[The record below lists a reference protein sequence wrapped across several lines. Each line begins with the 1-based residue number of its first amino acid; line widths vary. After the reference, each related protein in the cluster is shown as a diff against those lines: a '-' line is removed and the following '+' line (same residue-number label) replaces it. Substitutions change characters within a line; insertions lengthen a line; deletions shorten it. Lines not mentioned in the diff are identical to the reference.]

1 MESALRLAAHPIRT
15 APEGPLVV
23 AIMDGVGLG
32 PGDFTDAVARAYTPT
47 LDWLRSL
54 PSATS
59 ILAHGVA
66 VGLPSDGDMG
76 NSEVGHNALG
86 AGRIVDQG
94 AKLVNYALASGAL
107 FEGQVWREAT
117 AKVLASGEPLHFI
130 GLLSDGNVHSHID
143 HLVTMLR
150 RAATAGV
157 RRLRVHALLDG
168 RDVPGRSALGYIAT
182 LEGVLAELRESGVDA
197 QIASG
202 GGRMHITMDRYEA
215 EWAMVARG
223 WAIHV
228 HGEGRRFADATTAVE
243 TFYAENGGDD
253 QFLPGFVIAD
263 DDGPVGP
270 IRDGAAVI
278 FFNFRGD
285 RAIEI
290 SRAFDD
296 EDADFSAFDRGRR
309 PDVLYAGMMQY
320 DGDLQV
326 PRRYLVEPPTIDRT
340 MSELLVCAGRR
351 QMAISETHKYGHVTY
366 FWNGN
371 RSGYLDPEV
380 ERYVEIPSAA
390 GRIEAQP
397 WMEARA
403 ITDGVIQAI
412 AAGARDRS
420 QAFDMI
426 RLNYPNGDMVGHT
439 GDLRSTILAVE
450 VVDLCLARLVEATA
464 RAGGVLLVTADHGNA
479 DQMLDRRKDG
489 SYLPR
494 TSHSLNRVPLV
505 VYDPREAGG
514 GPALA
519 SVPRP
524 GLGNVAA
531 TCLELLG
538 FATPE
543 GYLPSLLAAS
553 PGE

>member
-1 MESALRLAAHPIRT
+1 MQSDRRLDPHPTRK
-15 APEGPLVV
+15 APKGPLVV
-23 AIMDGVGLG
+23 AVMDGIGLG
-32 PGDFTDAVARAYTPT
+32 KGDFTDAVARAMTPT

-59 ILAHGVA
+59 VLAHGLA

-94 AKLVNYALASGAL
+94 AKLVNSALASGQL
-107 FEGQVWREAT
+107 FKGAVWTQAIAT
-117 AKVLASGEPLHFI
+117 VMRSGEPLHLL

-143 HLVTMLR
+143 HLLLLLR

-157 RRLRVHALLDG
+157 RSLRVHVLLDG
-168 RDVPGRSALGYIAT
+168 RDVPGRSALGYIQT
-182 LEGVLAELRESGVDA
+182 LEEVLGELRASGVDA
-197 QIASG
+197 RIASG
-202 GGRMHITMDRYEA
+202 GGRMHITMDRYES

-223 WAIHV
+223 WALHV
-228 HGEGRRFADATTAVE
+228 HGDGRRFANAALAVE
-243 TFYAENGGDD
+243 TYYAETGGGD

-263 DDGPVGP
+263 DEGPVGP

-278 FFNFRGD
+278 LFNFRGD

-296 EDADFSAFDRGRR
+296 DDGAFTAFDRGRR
-309 PDVLYAGMMQY
+309 PQVFFAGMMQY

-326 PRRYLVEPPTIDRT
+326 PRRYLVEPPAIDRT
-340 MSELLVCAGRR
+340 MSELLVGAGQR

-371 RSGYLDPEV
+371 RSGYFDPTLEH
-380 ERYVEIPSAA
+380 YVEIPSAP
-390 GRIEAQP
+390 GTIEAHP
-397 WMEARA
+397 WMEAEA
-403 ITDGVIQAI
+403 ITDAVITAI
-412 AAGARDRS
+412 VDGAGDAS
-420 QAFDMI
+420 QRFDMI

-439 GDLRSTILAVE
+439 GDLRSTMLAVE
-450 VVDLCLARLVEATA
+450 TVDLCLARLVAATA
-464 RAGGVLLVTADHGNA
+464 RAEGVLLVTADHGNA
-479 DQMLDRRKDG
+479 DQMLDLRRDG

-505 VYDPREAGG
+505 IYDPRAPAQ

-519 SVPRP
+519 SVPRR

-531 TCLELLG
+531 TCLNLLG
-538 FATPE
+538 FATPD
-543 GYLPSLLAAS
+543 GYLPSLLADNPA
-553 PGE
+553 